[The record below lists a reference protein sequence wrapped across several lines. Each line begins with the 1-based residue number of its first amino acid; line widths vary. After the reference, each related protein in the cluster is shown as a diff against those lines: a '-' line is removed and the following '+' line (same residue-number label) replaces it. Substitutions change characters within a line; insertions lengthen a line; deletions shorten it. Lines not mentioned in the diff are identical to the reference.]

1 MFYASYRR
9 RIPICLSGGEH
20 ISRLVETLA
29 LVGALAYI
37 RKFFYKRKIF
47 FELKCYK
54 KRQLYKIYEPLYYIR
69 FMNRYI
75 VAFWESVGI

>member
-54 KRQLYKIYEPLYYIR
+54 KRQLYKIYEPLYCC
-69 FMNRYI
+69 FL
-75 VAFWESVGI
+75 GIGWNLIKNSTGI